1 MENHEDFC
9 RKCREELGETPST
22 LLDPARYLGWSLG
35 RVITNSSVRF
45 CGRPILP
52 PLLGLEQKAEMREL
66 LATALE
72 KSTRKIGASAQKHH
86 AHTTTS
92 SNNPQ
97 ARDRAANDSRIDSS
111 IERERRDEGGSCRG
125 DDDDDGGRH
134 HHQHRSSSR
143 SDVSRHHAVSP
154 ASSFDLTRTVST
166 SSRHHPLWLHLDDDD
181 DDDGDDDDDDGDG
194 DDEEEE
200 ENSSTAVVTVGS
212 PHDELGAL
220 GVPRSDLDADRFRT
234 AGEKSAMQGDDVA
247 GGGGGGDGGDGC
259 DGDGCRPPGEP
270 SAGVYTEMAARSDSP
285 SLSVAELVVDDGSG
299 GVSGVSGGI
308 GVIGSGGVSG
318 GSGVIGSG
326 SGGGSGVTGS
336 GSSGVIGSGVSGG
349 IDVIGSGGGGGSG
362 GSGVTGSGGS
372 GVIGSGVSG
381 GIDVIGSGGGVMCSG
396 VSGGIDVIGSGGGG
410 VSGGSGVMCSGVS
423 GGIDVIGSGG
433 GVIGSGVSGGIDV
446 IGSGGGVIGSGVSGG
461 IDVIGSGGGVMCSG
475 VSGGIDVIGSG
486 GGGVSGGSGVM
497 CSGVSGGID
506 VIGSGGGVIGSGVS
520 GGIDVIGSGG
530 GGGVISAAGGNIID
544 GGSDGDRV
552 GGVGGDGG
560 SGGGSGG
567 GFLPASAS
575 AALLAEGAREPACG
589 SDDGGADEW
598 SEVARLLEAQALM
611 LMERT
616 SPLGQGGGGVGG
628 ERRAEIT
635 SGGGG
640 RWGGIGRLMG
650 EGIYWGEGQMVGE
663 ERRRGEVAEGTSGGE
678 AEGRAL
684 ERMLEMRREGTSV
697 AFEGTFGLGEGLRG
711 LEVHGGRNRD
721 AGIVDRRREEAG
733 RSGGSQGDRRTRSEG
748 GGFGGGGSADGM
760 FAECL
765 GVVAGR
771 PSLPS
776 AFPPCAW
783 LSERSFE
790 RSPRARD
797 GGAAPRSGVEAAAAR
812 ADSETNRAARAA
824 PLNRSYDVATPSPA
838 LLASLRGGGGEVER
852 ELVKRCLEME
862 LCGVMGVRAKVTCG
876 SYWRAVKD
884 DSRLKGERVTALARG
899 FLTRRLLATEKVQQL
914 KQTVKDTRDLLHS
927 LRQATPPRRSR
938 STQDSALYERA
949 LAQLRAALYD
959 VHDIFFA
966 TTSHEKVEMMR
977 SDREARREREQR
989 RLERSVEVPHG
1000 RPVLSAATQKSLER
1014 KFKQR
1019 ATEQN
1024 RGSPRT
1030 RGPIV
1035 RASSHSRVFRPNQSI
1050 NTLPPAAM
1058 ATGGLYRSA
1067 IAKGKE
1073 TAFPASAASPTAS
1086 RCARVRKIGGSGGG
1100 GSGSGGARKVGSIA
1114 IKKRPS
1120 LAM

>member
-22 LLDPARYLGWSLG
+22 LLDPARHLGWSLG
-35 RVITNSSVRF
+35 RVVTKSSVRF

-72 KSTRKIGASAQKHH
+72 KSTRKIGASAQKRH
-86 AHTTTS
+86 AHTNTS
-92 SNNPQ
+92 SNNPQSQ

-111 IERERRDEGGSCRG
+111 IERERRDEVGSCRG
-125 DDDDDGGRH
+125 DDDDDGRRRH
-134 HHQHRSSSR
+134 HHQHRSS

-154 ASSFDLTRTVST
+154 ASSFDLTRTVSA
-166 SSRHHPLWLHLDDDD
+166 SSRHHLPWLHLDDDD
-181 DDDGDDDDDDGDG
+181 DDDDG
-194 DDEEEE
+194 DDEEEEE

-220 GVPRSDLDADRFRT
+220 GVPHSGLDADRFRT
-234 AGEKSAMQGDDVA
+234 AGEKSAMQGDDV
-247 GGGGGGDGGDGC
+247 GGGDGDGDGGGGDGDGGGGDGGG
-259 DGDGCRPPGEP
+259 GDGCRPPGEP

-299 GVSGVSGGI
+299 GVSGGSGGS
-308 GVIGSGGVSG
+308 GVTGSGGGGGSSVISSGVSG

-326 SGGGSGVTGS
+326 SGGGSGVSGVIGGSDGSGVIGSGGGGVTGGSGVIGSGSGGGSGGGSGVSGVSGGSGGSDGSGVIGSGGVTGGSGVTGS
-336 GSSGVIGSGVSGG
+336 GSGGGSGGGSGVSGVSGVMGSGGSGVMGSGVSGG
-349 IDVIGSGGGGGSG
+349 IDVIGSGG
-362 GSGVTGSGGS
+362 V
-372 GVIGSGVSG
+372 
-381 GIDVIGSGGGVMCSG
+381 
-396 VSGGIDVIGSGGGG
+396 GG
-410 VSGGSGVMCSGVS
+410 VS
-423 GGIDVIGSGG
+423 
-433 GVIGSGVSGGIDV
+433 
-446 IGSGGGVIGSGVSGG
+446 
-461 IDVIGSGGGVMCSG
+461 
-475 VSGGIDVIGSG
+475 
-486 GGGVSGGSGVM
+486 
-497 CSGVSGGID
+497 
-506 VIGSGGGVIGSGVS
+506 
-520 GGIDVIGSGG
+520 
-530 GGGVISAAGGNIID
+530 SAAGGNLID
-544 GGSDGDRV
+544 GGSDGDR
-552 GGVGGDGG
+552 GVGGDDGSGGG
-560 SGGGSGG
+560 SGGGGG

-575 AALLAEGAREPACG
+575 TALFAEGEREPACRGDDGG
-589 SDDGGADEW
+589 SDDGGADDGGADEW

-616 SPLGQGGGGVGG
+616 SPLGQGGGG
-628 ERRAEIT
+628 ELRAEIT
-635 SGGGG
+635 SGGGGGG

-663 ERRRGEVAEGTSGGE
+663 ERRRGGVGEGTSGGE
-678 AEGRAL
+678 AAAEGRAL
-684 ERMLEMRREGTSV
+684 ERMLEMRREGTSA

-721 AGIVDRRREEAG
+721 AGIVDGRREQGG
-733 RSGGSQGDRRTRSEG
+733 RSGGSQADRRTRSEG
-748 GGFGGGGSADGM
+748 GGFGGGGGGGAGGM

-797 GGAAPRSGVEAAAAR
+797 AAPCSGVEAAASR
-812 ADSETNRAARAA
+812 PDSEQNRAARAA

-838 LLASLRGGGGEVER
+838 LLASLRAGGEEVER
-852 ELVKRCLEME
+852 ELVKRCLETE
-862 LCGVMGVRAKVTCG
+862 LLGVMGVRAKVTCG
-876 SYWRAVKD
+876 SYWRAMKD

-899 FLTRRLLATEKVQQL
+899 FLARRLLATEKVQQL
-914 KQTVKDTRDLLHS
+914 KQTVKDTRDLLRS
-927 LRQATPPRRSR
+927 LSQATPPRRSR

-977 SDREARREREQR
+977 SDRETRREREQR

-1073 TAFPASAASPTAS
+1073 AAFPASAASPTAS
-1086 RCARVRKIGGSGGG
+1086 HCARVRKIGGGGG
-1100 GSGSGGARKVGSIA
+1100 GGGTRKVGSIA